1 MTALRTPEIVR
12 ARRAAGFVALLGTA
26 VAVVSAKAVSTPPPH
41 RIILGIGTGSGT
53 GSGATS
59 GGGARS
65 GSSHAG
71 AGSSAG
77 SASASTARRSILG
90 PAVDVSYGYV
100 QVRVTLAGS
109 RIVDVTPVQ
118 LPRGGRSSDI
128 ASYAAP
134 QLRSEV
140 LAAQSTSIDSISGAS
155 YTSQGYAESVQA
167 ALDAARRAS

>member
-41 RIILGIGTGSGT
+41 RIVLGIGTGSGT
-53 GSGATS
+53 

>member
-1 MTALRTPEIVR
+1 MTALRTPENVR

-26 VAVVSAKAVSTPPPH
+26 VAVVSAKAVTTPPPH
-41 RIILGIGTGSGT
+41 RIVLGIGT

-59 GGGARS
+59 GGAARP
-65 GSSHAG
+65 GSARAGAG

-77 SASASTARRSILG
+77 SASTARRSILG

-118 LPRGGRSSDI
+118 LPSGGRSSDI

-140 LAAQSTSIDSISGAS
+140 LAAQSTSIDSVSGAS

>member
-53 GSGATS
+53 